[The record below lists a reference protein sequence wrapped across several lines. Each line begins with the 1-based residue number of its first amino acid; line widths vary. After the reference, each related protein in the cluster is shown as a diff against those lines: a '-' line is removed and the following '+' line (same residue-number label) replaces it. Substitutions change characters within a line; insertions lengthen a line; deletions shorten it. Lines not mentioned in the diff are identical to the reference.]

1 MLRAT
6 SPPRF
11 LAVLS
16 SERGLRLSCRSAP
29 RPAPSEMKRH
39 RPTAA
44 GLSRGRGGE
53 TTARTN
59 GTRLECEDCKHQQSS
74 VVGEVTFA
82 FQNTDEAGR
91 TRAERLGRTSSYQSS
106 GPSKE
111 IARSSRHL
119 YKVWRLHLLSL
130 ASLKHITS
138 EGRDRRII
146 PSINSHGHRGQD
158 PSPPPGERV

>member
-119 YKVWRLHLLSL
+119 YKVWRLLHLLSL
-130 ASLKHITS
+130 ASQAHHKRPGS
-138 EGRDRRII
+138 GRARAWGEGQKNH
-146 PSINSHGHRGQD
+146 SID
-158 PSPPPGERV
+158 